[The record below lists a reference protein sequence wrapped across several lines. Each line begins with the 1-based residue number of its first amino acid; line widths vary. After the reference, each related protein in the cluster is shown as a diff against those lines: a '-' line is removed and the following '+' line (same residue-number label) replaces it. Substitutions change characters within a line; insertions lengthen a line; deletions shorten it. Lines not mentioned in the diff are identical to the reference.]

1 MLFNPKY
8 FYRLSFWTSLFCFL
22 LLIYDFGFHSSITE
36 SFDLDLFYYYALLV
50 GLVSSVL
57 TYINDRKRI
66 YQRIAIL
73 DGLSGL
79 FSGVLLALHFF
90 TPENYE
96 FRQVSEQF
104 SLEKFAAALLFFK
117 GFLDLRVSYRRTA
130 LNPAQLFLISFVVI
144 ILGGT
149 LLLSLPGATYEG
161 IGLLDALFTATSAV
175 CVTGLIV
182 VDTATHF
189 TFFGQSILLF
199 LIQIG
204 GLGILTFVSYF
215 SYFFKGEISYE
226 KQIAINQ
233 INSSGAIGKELGLL
247 KNILIITLSIEAF
260 SALLIFYNTDP
271 TAFNSLSERVFFSVF
286 HAVSAFCNAGFSTLS
301 ESLMQGSFQFNY
313 GLQLAI
319 ILTFVIGGLGF
330 PIVSNIVSYLSY
342 KTKGVF
348 SFFDK
353 PNYRPW
359 VLTLNSRI
367 ALITTIVLTVGGT
380 FVFFGL
386 EKDGVLSS
394 HSGFGKLVTALFG
407 ATTPRTAGFNTV
419 DASHFRFPTLL
430 LTMFLMWVGA
440 SPKSTGGG
448 IKTSTLA
455 IAILNILSLARGR
468 ERIELYRREIVEVTV
483 KRAFAMISL
492 SIIVIAI
499 GVLGISAFEPD
510 LTMIEIAFESVSAYS
525 TTGLSMGVTSSLS
538 PISKFIIIILMFVGR
553 VSALTVLIAI
563 FRNVINQNYR
573 YPKEE
578 ITIH

>member
-1 MLFNPKY
+1 M
-8 FYRLSFWTSLFCFL
+8 FCFL

-271 TAFNSLSERVFFSVF
+271 AAFNSLSERVFFSVF

-301 ESLMQGSFQFNY
+301 DSLMQGGFQFNY

-319 ILTFVIGGLGF
+319 ILTFVLGGLGF

-380 FVFFGL
+380 LVFFGL

-525 TTGLSMGVTSSLS
+525 TTGLSMGITSSLS

>member
-271 TAFNSLSERVFFSVF
+271 AAFNSLSERVFFSVF

-301 ESLMQGSFQFNY
+301 DSLMQGGFQFNY

-319 ILTFVIGGLGF
+319 ILTFVLGGLGF

-380 FVFFGL
+380 LVFFGL
-386 EKDGVLSS
+386 AKDGVLSS

-455 IAILNILSLARGR
+455 IAILNILSLAKGR
-468 ERIELYRREIVEVTV
+468 ERIELYRREIVEVAV

-525 TTGLSMGVTSSLS
+525 TTGLSMGITSSLS

>member
-73 DGLSGL
+73 DGISGT

-104 SLEKFAAALLFFK
+104 SLEKIAAGLLFFK
-117 GFLDLRVSYRRTA
+117 GFLDLRVSYKRTT

-149 LLLSLPGATYEG
+149 LLLSLPGATLEG

-189 TFFGQSILLF
+189 TLFGQSILLF

-247 KNILIITLSIEAF
+247 KSILIITLSIEAF

-271 TAFNSLSERVFFSVF
+271 TAFASISERVFFSVF

-301 ESLMQGSFQFNY
+301 DSLMQGGFQFNY

-319 ILTFVIGGLGF
+319 ILTFILGGLGF

-353 PNYRPW
+353 PTYRPW

-367 ALITTIVLTVGGT
+367 ALITTIVLTIGGT
-380 FVFFGL
+380 LVFFGL

-430 LTMFLMWVGA
+430 LTMFLMWIGA

-525 TTGLSMGVTSSLS
+525 TTGLSMGITSSLS

-563 FRNVINQNYR
+563 FRNVINKNYR

>member
-22 LLIYDFGFHSSITE
+22 LLIYDFGFHSSNTANFNLE
-36 SFDLDLFYYYALLV
+36 LFYYFALLV
-50 GLVSSVL
+50 GLVSSIL
-57 TYINDRKRI
+57 TYINDRRRI

-73 DGLSGL
+73 DGISGL
-79 FSGVLLALHFF
+79 FSGALLALYFF
-90 TPENYE
+90 TAEDYE
-96 FRQVSEQF
+96 FRQLAEQ
-104 SLEKFAAALLFFK
+104 SHLEKFAAAILFFK
-117 GFLDLRVSYRRTA
+117 GFLDLRVSYKRTA
-130 LNPAQLFLISFVVI
+130 LNPAQLFLISFIVI
-144 ILGGT
+144 ILGGS
-149 LLLSLPGATYEG
+149 LLLSLPGATYDG
-161 IGLLDALFTATSAV
+161 ISLLDALFTATSAV
-175 CVTGLIV
+175 CVTGLVV

-233 INSSGAIGKELGLL
+233 INSSGSIGKELGLL
-247 KNILIITLSIEAF
+247 KSILIITLSIEAF
-260 SALLIFYNTDP
+260 SAILIFYNTDP
-271 TAFNSLSERVFFSVF
+271 TAFNSLFDRIFFSVF

-301 ESLMQGSFQFNY
+301 DSLMESGFQFNY
-313 GLQLAI
+313 GLQLVI
-319 ILTFVIGGLGF
+319 ILTFIIGGLGF

-348 SFFDK
+348 SFFGK

-380 FVFFGL
+380 LIFFAL
-386 EKDGVLSS
+386 EREGVLSA
-394 HSGFGKLVTALFG
+394 HSGFGKLITALFG

-419 DASHFRFPTLL
+419 DVAQFRFPTLL
-430 LTMFLMWVGA
+430 LTMFLMWIGA

-448 IKTSTLA
+448 IKTSTIA

-499 GVLGISAFEPD
+499 GILGISAFEPD
-510 LTMIEIAFESVSAYS
+510 LKMIEIVFESVSAYS
-525 TTGLSMGVTSSLS
+525 TTGLSMGITAGLS

-563 FRNVINQNYR
+563 FRNVISQNYR

>member
-8 FYRLSFWTSLFCFL
+8 FHRLSFWTSLFCFL

-271 TAFNSLSERVFFSVF
+271 AAFNSLSERVFFSVF

-301 ESLMQGSFQFNY
+301 DSLMQGGFQFNY

-319 ILTFVIGGLGF
+319 ILTFVLGGLGF

-380 FVFFGL
+380 LVFFGL

-455 IAILNILSLARGR
+455 IAILNILSLAKGR
-468 ERIELYRREIVEVTV
+468 ERIELYRREIVEVAV

-525 TTGLSMGVTSSLS
+525 TTGLSMGITSSLS

>member
-1 MLFNPKY
+1 M
-8 FYRLSFWTSLFCFL
+8 FCFL

-50 GLVSSVL
+50 GLVSSIL

-271 TAFNSLSERVFFSVF
+271 AAFNSLSERVFFSVF

-301 ESLMQGSFQFNY
+301 DSLMQGGFQFNY

-319 ILTFVIGGLGF
+319 ILTFVLGGLGF

-380 FVFFGL
+380 LVFFGL

-525 TTGLSMGVTSSLS
+525 TTGLSMGITSSLS

>member
-247 KNILIITLSIEAF
+247 KSILIITLSIEAF

-271 TAFNSLSERVFFSVF
+271 AAFNSVSERVFFSVF

-301 ESLMQGSFQFNY
+301 DSLMQGGFQFNY

-367 ALITTIVLTVGGT
+367 ALITTIILTVGGT

-525 TTGLSMGVTSSLS
+525 TTGLSMGITSSLS

>member
-8 FYRLSFWTSLFCFL
+8 FYRISFWTSLFIFS
-22 LLIYDFGFHSSITE
+22 LLIYDFGFYQ
-36 SFDLDLFYYYALLV
+36 SFSEEFEVTTYYYYALLV
-50 GLVSSVL
+50 GLVSSIL
-57 TYINDRKRI
+57 TYINDRKRM

-73 DGLSGL
+73 DLLSGL
-79 FSGVLLALHFF
+79 FSLALLSLYFFTSETYSYRITATALHLEKYAAAVLL
-90 TPENYE
+90 
-96 FRQVSEQF
+96 
-104 SLEKFAAALLFFK
+104 FK
-117 GFLDLRVSYRRTA
+117 GLLDLRVSYRRTS
-130 LNPAQLFLISFVVI
+130 LNPAQLFLISFIAI

-149 LLLSLPGATYEG
+149 FLLSLPSATYQG

-175 CVTGLIV
+175 CVTGLVV

-189 TFFGQSILLF
+189 TFFGQSVILF

-226 KQIAINQ
+226 KQIALNQ
-233 INSSGAIGKELGLL
+233 INSSGAIGRELGIL
-247 KNILIITLSIEAF
+247 KSILIITFGIEGL
-260 SALLIFYNTDP
+260 SALLIFYSLDSSL
-271 TAFNSLSERVFFSVF
+271 FSSLSEQVFFSLF

-301 ESLMQGSFQFNY
+301 GSLMESGFEFNY
-313 GLQLAI
+313 GLQLAVVFTF
-319 ILTFVIGGLGF
+319 ILGGLGF
-330 PIVSNIVSYLSY
+330 PIVSNIVSYLNY
-342 KTKGVF
+342 KVRGLF
-348 SFFDK
+348 SFYQK
-353 PNYRPW
+353 RNYRPW

-367 ALITTIVLTVGGT
+367 ALITTLVLIVGGT
-380 FVFFGL
+380 AIFFGL
-386 EKDGVLSS
+386 EKDGTLSA

-419 DASHFRFPTLL
+419 DVSQFRFPTLL
-430 LTMFLMWVGA
+430 LTIFLMWVGA

-455 IAILNILSLARGR
+455 IAVLNILSLARGR
-468 ERIELYRREIVEVTV
+468 ERIELYRREIVEVTI

-492 SIIVIAI
+492 SIIVIAL

-510 LTMIEIAFESVSAYS
+510 LQMIQIAFESVSAYS
-525 TTGLSMGVTSSLS
+525 TTGLSMGITSSLS
-538 PISKFIIIILMFVGR
+538 PISKFIIIVLMFVGR
-553 VSALTVLIAI
+553 VSALTVLIAV
-563 FRNVINQNYR
+563 FRNVVNQNYR

>member
-1 MLFNPKY
+1 M
-8 FYRLSFWTSLFCFL
+8 FCFL

-271 TAFNSLSERVFFSVF
+271 AAFNSLSERVFFSVF

-301 ESLMQGSFQFNY
+301 DSLMQGGFQFNY

-319 ILTFVIGGLGF
+319 ILTFVLGGLGF

-380 FVFFGL
+380 PVFFGL

-455 IAILNILSLARGR
+455 IAILNILSLAKGR
-468 ERIELYRREIVEVTV
+468 ERIELYRREIVEVAV

-525 TTGLSMGVTSSLS
+525 TTGLSMGITSSLS

>member
-1 MLFNPKY
+1 M
-8 FYRLSFWTSLFCFL
+8 FCFL

-73 DGLSGL
+73 DGISGT

-104 SLEKFAAALLFFK
+104 SLEKIAAGLLFFK
-117 GFLDLRVSYRRTA
+117 GFLDLRVSYKRTT

-149 LLLSLPGATYEG
+149 LLLSLPGATHEG

-189 TFFGQSILLF
+189 TLFGQSILLF

-247 KNILIITLSIEAF
+247 KSILIITLSIEAF

-271 TAFNSLSERVFFSVF
+271 AAFTSFYERVFFSVF

-301 ESLMQGSFQFNY
+301 DSLMQGGFQFNY

-319 ILTFVIGGLGF
+319 ILTFILGGLGF

-353 PNYRPW
+353 PTYRPW

-367 ALITTIVLTVGGT
+367 ALITTIVLTIGGT
-380 FVFFGL
+380 LVFFGL

-394 HSGFGKLVTALFG
+394 HSGFGKLVTALFS

-525 TTGLSMGVTSSLS
+525 TTGLSMGITSSLS

>member
-50 GLVSSVL
+50 GLVSSIL

-73 DGLSGL
+73 DGVSGL

-96 FRQVSEQF
+96 FRQVSEQL

-117 GFLDLRVSYRRTA
+117 GFLDLRVSYKRTA

-247 KNILIITLSIEAF
+247 KSILIITLSIEAF

-271 TAFNSLSERVFFSVF
+271 TAFTSVSERLFFSVF

-301 ESLMQGSFQFNY
+301 DSLMQDGFQFNY

-319 ILTFVIGGLGF
+319 ILTFVLGGLGF

-380 FVFFGL
+380 LVFFGL

-430 LTMFLMWVGA
+430 LIMFLMWVGA

-455 IAILNILSLARGR
+455 IAVLNILSLARGR

-499 GVLGISAFEPD
+499 GVLGISAFEPN

-525 TTGLSMGVTSSLS
+525 TTGLSMGITSSLS

>member
-73 DGLSGL
+73 DGVSCL
-79 FSGVLLALHFF
+79 FSGVLLALNFF

-117 GFLDLRVSYRRTA
+117 GFLDLRVSYKRTA

-149 LLLSLPGATYEG
+149 LLLSLPGATHEG

-247 KNILIITLSIEAF
+247 KSILIITLSIEAF

-271 TAFNSLSERVFFSVF
+271 AAFTSVSERVFFSVF

-301 ESLMQGSFQFNY
+301 DSLMQGGFQFNY

-319 ILTFVIGGLGF
+319 ILTFVLGGLGF

-380 FVFFGL
+380 LVFFGL

-419 DASHFRFPTLL
+419 DVSHLRFPTLL

-448 IKTSTLA
+448 IK
-455 IAILNILSLARGR
+455 
-468 ERIELYRREIVEVTV
+468 
-483 KRAFAMISL
+483 
-492 SIIVIAI
+492 
-499 GVLGISAFEPD
+499 
-510 LTMIEIAFESVSAYS
+510 
-525 TTGLSMGVTSSLS
+525 
-538 PISKFIIIILMFVGR
+538 
-553 VSALTVLIAI
+553 
-563 FRNVINQNYR
+563 
-573 YPKEE
+573 
-578 ITIH
+578 

>member
-50 GLVSSVL
+50 GLVSSIL

-79 FSGVLLALHFF
+79 FSGVLLTLHFF

-525 TTGLSMGVTSSLS
+525 TTGLSMGITSSLS

>member
-1 MLFNPKY
+1 
-8 FYRLSFWTSLFCFL
+8 
-22 LLIYDFGFHSSITE
+22 
-36 SFDLDLFYYYALLV
+36 
-50 GLVSSVL
+50 
-57 TYINDRKRI
+57 
-66 YQRIAIL
+66 
-73 DGLSGL
+73 
-79 FSGVLLALHFF
+79 
-90 TPENYE
+90 
-96 FRQVSEQF
+96 
-104 SLEKFAAALLFFK
+104 
-117 GFLDLRVSYRRTA
+117 
-130 LNPAQLFLISFVVI
+130 
-144 ILGGT
+144 
-149 LLLSLPGATYEG
+149 
-161 IGLLDALFTATSAV
+161 
-175 CVTGLIV
+175 
-182 VDTATHF
+182 
-189 TFFGQSILLF
+189 
-199 LIQIG
+199 
-204 GLGILTFVSYF
+204 
-215 SYFFKGEISYE
+215 
-226 KQIAINQ
+226 
-233 INSSGAIGKELGLL
+233 
-247 KNILIITLSIEAF
+247 
-260 SALLIFYNTDP
+260 
-271 TAFNSLSERVFFSVF
+271 
-286 HAVSAFCNAGFSTLS
+286 
-301 ESLMQGSFQFNY
+301 MQGGFQFNY

-319 ILTFVIGGLGF
+319 ILTFVLGGLGF

-342 KTKGVF
+342 KAKGVF

-367 ALITTIVLTVGGT
+367 ALITTIVLTIGGT
-380 FVFFGL
+380 LVFFGL

-394 HSGFGKLVTALFG
+394 HSGFGKLVTAVFG

-419 DASHFRFPTLL
+419 DVSHFRFPTLL

-455 IAILNILSLARGR
+455 IAILNFLSLARGR

-525 TTGLSMGVTSSLS
+525 TTGLSMGITSSLS

>member
-79 FSGVLLALHFF
+79 FSGVLLTLHFF

-271 TAFNSLSERVFFSVF
+271 AAFNSLSERVFFSVF

-301 ESLMQGSFQFNY
+301 DSLMQGGFQFNY

-319 ILTFVIGGLGF
+319 ILTFVLGGLGF

-380 FVFFGL
+380 LVFFGL

-455 IAILNILSLARGR
+455 IAILNILSLAKGR
-468 ERIELYRREIVEVTV
+468 ERIELYRREIVEVAV

>member
-1 MLFNPKY
+1 
-8 FYRLSFWTSLFCFL
+8 LFCFL

-73 DGLSGL
+73 DGISGT

-104 SLEKFAAALLFFK
+104 SLEKIAAGLLFFK
-117 GFLDLRVSYRRTA
+117 GFLDLRVSYKRTT

-149 LLLSLPGATYEG
+149 LLLSLPGATHEG

-189 TFFGQSILLF
+189 TLFGQSILLF

-247 KNILIITLSIEAF
+247 KSILIITLSIEAF

-271 TAFNSLSERVFFSVF
+271 TSFASISERVFFSVF

-301 ESLMQGSFQFNY
+301 DSLMQGGFQFNY

-319 ILTFVIGGLGF
+319 ILTFILGGLGF

-353 PNYRPW
+353 PTYRPW

-367 ALITTIVLTVGGT
+367 ALITTIVLTIGGT
-380 FVFFGL
+380 LVFFGL

-430 LTMFLMWVGA
+430 LTMFLMWIGA

-525 TTGLSMGVTSSLS
+525 TTGLSMGITSSLS

-563 FRNVINQNYR
+563 FRNVINKNYR

>member
-50 GLVSSVL
+50 GLLSSVL

-73 DGLSGL
+73 DGVSGL

-117 GFLDLRVSYRRTA
+117 GFLDLRVSYKRTA
-130 LNPAQLFLISFVVI
+130 LNPAQLFLISFVTI

-149 LLLSLPGATYEG
+149 LLLSLPGATHES

-247 KNILIITLSIEAF
+247 KSILIITLSIEAF

-271 TAFNSLSERVFFSVF
+271 AAFNSVSERVFFSVF

-301 ESLMQGSFQFNY
+301 DSLMQGGFQFNY

-380 FVFFGL
+380 LVFFGL

-525 TTGLSMGVTSSLS
+525 TTGLSMGITSSLS

>member
-73 DGLSGL
+73 DGISGL

-96 FRQVSEQF
+96 FRQISEQF

-117 GFLDLRVSYRRTA
+117 GFLDLRVSYKRTA

-149 LLLSLPGATYEG
+149 LLLSLPGATHEG

-247 KNILIITLSIEAF
+247 KSILIITLSIEAF

-271 TAFNSLSERVFFSVF
+271 TAFTSVSERVFFSVF

-301 ESLMQGSFQFNY
+301 DSLMQDDFQFNY

-319 ILTFVIGGLGF
+319 ILTFVLGGLGF

-380 FVFFGL
+380 LVFFGL

-419 DASHFRFPTLL
+419 DASNFRFPTLL
-430 LTMFLMWVGA
+430 LIMFLMWVGA

-455 IAILNILSLARGR
+455 IAVLNILSLARGR

-510 LTMIEIAFESVSAYS
+510 LTMIQIAFESVSAYS
-525 TTGLSMGVTSSLS
+525 TTGLTMGITSSLS

>member
-50 GLVSSVL
+50 GLVSSIL

-73 DGLSGL
+73 DGVSGL

-96 FRQVSEQF
+96 FRQVSEQL

-117 GFLDLRVSYRRTA
+117 GFLDLRVSYKRTA

-247 KNILIITLSIEAF
+247 KSILIITLSIEAF

-271 TAFNSLSERVFFSVF
+271 TAFTSVSERVFFSVF

-301 ESLMQGSFQFNY
+301 DSLMQDGFQFNY

-319 ILTFVIGGLGF
+319 ILTFVLGGLGF

-380 FVFFGL
+380 LVFFGL

-419 DASHFRFPTLL
+419 DASNFRFPTLL
-430 LTMFLMWVGA
+430 LIMFLMWVGA

-455 IAILNILSLARGR
+455 IAVLNILSLARGR

-525 TTGLSMGVTSSLS
+525 TTGLSMGITSSLS

>member
-1 MLFNPKY
+1 
-8 FYRLSFWTSLFCFL
+8 LFCFL

-73 DGLSGL
+73 DGISGT

-104 SLEKFAAALLFFK
+104 SLEKIAAGLLFFK
-117 GFLDLRVSYRRTA
+117 GFLDLRVSYKRTT

-149 LLLSLPGATYEG
+149 LLLSLPGATHEG

-189 TFFGQSILLF
+189 TLFGQSILLF

-247 KNILIITLSIEAF
+247 KSILIITLSIEAF

-271 TAFNSLSERVFFSVF
+271 TAFASISERVFFSVF

-301 ESLMQGSFQFNY
+301 DSLMQGGFQFNY

-319 ILTFVIGGLGF
+319 ILTFILGGLGF

-353 PNYRPW
+353 PTYRPW

-367 ALITTIVLTVGGT
+367 ALITTIVLTIGGT
-380 FVFFGL
+380 LVFFGL

-430 LTMFLMWVGA
+430 LTMFLMWIGA

-525 TTGLSMGVTSSLS
+525 TTGLSMGITSSLS

-563 FRNVINQNYR
+563 FRNVINKNYR

>member
-1 MLFNPKY
+1 
-8 FYRLSFWTSLFCFL
+8 LFCFL

-73 DGLSGL
+73 DGISGT

-104 SLEKFAAALLFFK
+104 SLEKIAAGLLFFK
-117 GFLDLRVSYRRTA
+117 GFLDLRVSYKRTT

-149 LLLSLPGATYEG
+149 LLLSLPGATHEG

-189 TFFGQSILLF
+189 TLFGQSILLF

-247 KNILIITLSIEAF
+247 KSILIITLSIEAF
-260 SALLIFYNTDP
+260 SALLIFYNADP
-271 TAFNSLSERVFFSVF
+271 TAFASISERVFFSVF

-301 ESLMQGSFQFNY
+301 DSLMQGGFQFNY

-319 ILTFVIGGLGF
+319 ILTFILGGLGF

-353 PNYRPW
+353 PTYRPW

-367 ALITTIVLTVGGT
+367 ALITTIVLTIGGT
-380 FVFFGL
+380 LVFFGL

-419 DASHFRFPTLL
+419 DASHLRFPTLL
-430 LTMFLMWVGA
+430 LTMFLMWIGA

-525 TTGLSMGVTSSLS
+525 TTGLSMGITSSLS

-563 FRNVINQNYR
+563 FRNVINKNYR

>member
-73 DGLSGL
+73 DSISGT

-104 SLEKFAAALLFFK
+104 SLEKIAAGLLFFK
-117 GFLDLRVSYRRTA
+117 GFLDLRVSYKRTT

-149 LLLSLPGATYEG
+149 LLLSLPGATHEG

-189 TFFGQSILLF
+189 TLFGQSILLF

-247 KNILIITLSIEAF
+247 KSILIITLSIEAF

-271 TAFNSLSERVFFSVF
+271 TAFASISERVFFSVF

-301 ESLMQGSFQFNY
+301 DSLMQGGFQFNY

-319 ILTFVIGGLGF
+319 ILTFILGGLGF

-353 PNYRPW
+353 PTYRPW

-367 ALITTIVLTVGGT
+367 ALITTIVLTIGGT
-380 FVFFGL
+380 LVFFGL

-430 LTMFLMWVGA
+430 LTMFLMWIGA

-525 TTGLSMGVTSSLS
+525 TTGLSMGITSSLS

-563 FRNVINQNYR
+563 FRNVINKNYR

>member
-66 YQRIAIL
+66 YQRIVIL

-96 FRQVSEQF
+96 FRKVSEQF

-117 GFLDLRVSYRRTA
+117 GFLDLRVSYKRTA

-247 KNILIITLSIEAF
+247 KSILIITLSIEAF
-260 SALLIFYNTDP
+260 SALLIFYNTDAA
-271 TAFNSLSERVFFSVF
+271 AFTSVSERVFFSVF

-301 ESLMQGSFQFNY
+301 DSLMQGGFQFNY

-319 ILTFVIGGLGF
+319 ILTFVLGGLGF

-380 FVFFGL
+380 LVFFGL

-394 HSGFGKLVTALFG
+394 HSGLGKLVTALFG

-483 KRAFAMISL
+483 KRAFALISL

-510 LTMIEIAFESVSAYS
+510 FTMIEIAFESVSAYS
-525 TTGLSMGVTSSLS
+525 TTGLSMGITSSLS

>member
-50 GLVSSVL
+50 GLVSSIL

-73 DGLSGL
+73 DGVSGL

-96 FRQVSEQF
+96 FRQVSEQL

-117 GFLDLRVSYRRTA
+117 GFLDLRVSYKRTA

-247 KNILIITLSIEAF
+247 KSILIITLSIEAF

-271 TAFNSLSERVFFSVF
+271 TAFTSVSERVFFSVF

-301 ESLMQGSFQFNY
+301 DSLMQDGFQFNY

-319 ILTFVIGGLGF
+319 ILTFVLGGLGF

-380 FVFFGL
+380 LVFFGL

-419 DASHFRFPTLL
+419 DASNFRFPTLL
-430 LTMFLMWVGA
+430 LIMFLMWVGA

-455 IAILNILSLARGR
+455 IAVLNILSLSRGR

-525 TTGLSMGVTSSLS
+525 TTGLSMGITSSLS

>member
-50 GLVSSVL
+50 GLVSSIL

-79 FSGVLLALHFF
+79 FSGVLLTLHFF

-271 TAFNSLSERVFFSVF
+271 AAFNSLSERVFFSVF

-380 FVFFGL
+380 LVFFGL

-525 TTGLSMGVTSSLS
+525 TTGLSMGITSSLS

>member
-1 MLFNPKY
+1 M
-8 FYRLSFWTSLFCFL
+8 FCFL

-73 DGLSGL
+73 DGISGI

-117 GFLDLRVSYRRTA
+117 GFLDLRVSYKRTA

-149 LLLSLPGATYEG
+149 LLLSLPGATHEG

-247 KNILIITLSIEAF
+247 KSILIITLSIEAF

-271 TAFNSLSERVFFSVF
+271 TAFASISERVFFSFF

-301 ESLMQGSFQFNY
+301 DSLMQGGFQFNY

-319 ILTFVIGGLGF
+319 ILTFILGGLGF

-353 PNYRPW
+353 PTYRPW

-367 ALITTIVLTVGGT
+367 ALITTIVLTIGGT
-380 FVFFGL
+380 LVFFGL

-525 TTGLSMGVTSSLS
+525 TTGLSMGITSSLS

>member
-73 DGLSGL
+73 DGISGT

-104 SLEKFAAALLFFK
+104 SLEKIAAGLLFFK
-117 GFLDLRVSYRRTA
+117 GFLDLRVSYKRTT

-149 LLLSLPGATYEG
+149 LLLSLPGATHEG

-189 TFFGQSILLF
+189 TLFGQSILLF

-247 KNILIITLSIEAF
+247 KSILIITLSIEAF

-271 TAFNSLSERVFFSVF
+271 TAFASISERVFFSVF

-301 ESLMQGSFQFNY
+301 DSLMQGGFQFNY

-319 ILTFVIGGLGF
+319 ILTFILGGLGF

-353 PNYRPW
+353 PTYRPW

-367 ALITTIVLTVGGT
+367 ALITTIVLTIGGT
-380 FVFFGL
+380 LVFFGL

-430 LTMFLMWVGA
+430 LTMFLMWIGA

-525 TTGLSMGVTSSLS
+525 TTGLSMGITSSLS

-563 FRNVINQNYR
+563 FRNVINKNYR

>member
-1 MLFNPKY
+1 M
-8 FYRLSFWTSLFCFL
+8 FCFL

-50 GLVSSVL
+50 GLVSSIL

-79 FSGVLLALHFF
+79 FSGVLLTLHFF

-271 TAFNSLSERVFFSVF
+271 AAFNSLSERVFFSVF

>member
-271 TAFNSLSERVFFSVF
+271 AAFNSLSERVFFSVF

-301 ESLMQGSFQFNY
+301 DSLMQGGFQFNY

-319 ILTFVIGGLGF
+319 ILTFVLGGLGF

-380 FVFFGL
+380 LVFFGL

-455 IAILNILSLARGR
+455 IAILNILSLAKGR
-468 ERIELYRREIVEVTV
+468 ERIELYRREIVEVAV

-525 TTGLSMGVTSSLS
+525 TTGLSMGITSSLS

>member
-22 LLIYDFGFHSSITE
+22 LLIYDFGFHSSNTATFNLE
-36 SFDLDLFYYYALLV
+36 LFYYFALLV
-50 GLVSSVL
+50 GLVSSIL
-57 TYINDRKRI
+57 TYINDRRRI

-73 DGLSGL
+73 DGISGL
-79 FSGVLLALHFF
+79 FSGALLALYFF
-90 TPENYE
+90 TAEDYE
-96 FRQVSEQF
+96 FRQLAEQF
-104 SLEKFAAALLFFK
+104 HLEKFAAAILFFK
-117 GFLDLRVSYRRTA
+117 GFLDLRVSYKRTA
-130 LNPAQLFLISFVVI
+130 LNPAQLFLISFIVI
-144 ILGGT
+144 ILGGS
-149 LLLSLPGATYEG
+149 LLLSLPGATYDG
-161 IGLLDALFTATSAV
+161 ISLLDALFTATSAV
-175 CVTGLIV
+175 CVTGLVV

-233 INSSGAIGKELGLL
+233 INSSGSIGKELGLL
-247 KNILIITLSIEAF
+247 KSILIITLSIEAF
-260 SALLIFYNTDP
+260 SAILIFYNTDP
-271 TAFNSLSERVFFSVF
+271 TAFNSLFDQIFFSVF

-301 ESLMQGSFQFNY
+301 DSLMESGFQFNY

-319 ILTFVIGGLGF
+319 ILTFIIGGLGF

-348 SFFDK
+348 SFFGK

-380 FVFFGL
+380 FIFFAL
-386 EKDGVLSS
+386 EREGVLSA
-394 HSGFGKLVTALFG
+394 HSGFGKLITALFG

-419 DASHFRFPTLL
+419 DVAQFRFPTLL
-430 LTMFLMWVGA
+430 LTMFLMWIGA

-448 IKTSTLA
+448 IKTSTIA

-499 GVLGISAFEPD
+499 GILGISAFEPD
-510 LTMIEIAFESVSAYS
+510 LKMIEIVFESVSAYS
-525 TTGLSMGVTSSLS
+525 TTGLSMGITAGLS

-563 FRNVINQNYR
+563 FRNVISQNYR

>member
-1 MLFNPKY
+1 M
-8 FYRLSFWTSLFCFL
+8 FCFL

-50 GLVSSVL
+50 GLVSSIL

-79 FSGVLLALHFF
+79 FSGVLLTLHFF

-525 TTGLSMGVTSSLS
+525 TTGLSMGITSSLS

>member
-73 DGLSGL
+73 DGVSGL

-117 GFLDLRVSYRRTA
+117 GFLDLRVSYKRTA

-149 LLLSLPGATYEG
+149 LLLSLPGATHEG

-247 KNILIITLSIEAF
+247 KSILIITLSIEAF

-271 TAFNSLSERVFFSVF
+271 TAFTSVSERVFFSVF

-301 ESLMQGSFQFNY
+301 DSLMQGGFQFNY

-319 ILTFVIGGLGF
+319 ILTSVLGGLGF

-380 FVFFGL
+380 LVFFGL

-525 TTGLSMGVTSSLS
+525 TTGLSMGITSSLS

>member
-22 LLIYDFGFHSSITE
+22 LLIYDFGFHSSITA

-79 FSGVLLALHFF
+79 LSGILLALHFF

-96 FRQVSEQF
+96 FRQISEQF

-117 GFLDLRVSYRRTA
+117 GFLDLRVSYKRTA

-301 ESLMQGSFQFNY
+301 DSLMQGGFQFNY

-319 ILTFVIGGLGF
+319 ILTFVLGGLGF

-380 FVFFGL
+380 LVFLGL

-525 TTGLSMGVTSSLS
+525 TTGLSMGITSSLS